1 MGEDKFKFHESKHL
15 KLSALLYAE
24 VPNATFKVVTD
35 VDFADRKIM
44 RIIFEESHVRLVSRL
59 IKEFSECTAVGN
71 IYKYNKA
78 LNELRDALRGI
89 KNGQRL

>member
-1 MGEDKFKFHESKHL
+1 MDDTERFHESRHL

-35 VDFADRKIM
+35 DTFPDRKIM
-44 RIIFEESHVRLVSRL
+44 RIIFGEEHIRLVSRL
-59 IKEFSECTAVGN
+59 VKDFSECTAVGN

-78 LNELRDALRGI
+78 LNELRDSLRGI
-89 KNGQRL
+89 KNGQRV